1 MKSPNMDERMTKGIE
16 LAEQVWWSLA
26 KRIVFL
32 AGNLYKWDDD
42 AWRIANEKFLR
53 PNDYKVVVG
62 D

>member
-1 MKSPNMDERMTKGIE
+1 MDDENVKKGIV

-32 AGNLYKWDDD
+32 AGNMYKWDETQWQD
-42 AWRIANEKFLR
+42 ANEKFLK
-53 PNDYKVVVG
+53 PSDYKVVIG

>member
-1 MKSPNMDERMTKGIE
+1 MDDENVKKGIV

-32 AGNLYKWDDD
+32 AGNLYKWDENQ
-42 AWRIANEKFLR
+42 WQEVNEKFLR
-53 PNDYKVVVG
+53 PTDYKVVLG